1 MYPEK
6 FREEM
11 VSKMLGP
18 NAVSANALSKNAGVG
33 QPTLSKWLRDAKM
46 SGVSKKPKDKPS
58 ASVPAKR
65 AWTAADKLR
74 VIVAAAQ
81 LDEASLGEF
90 LRREGLHE
98 SDLEAFRAEAMSG
111 LSAEAARPASSSAM
125 KEIKQLRRDLDRK
138 QKALKEAEALLVL
151 RKKLHALWGSPE
163 GDEDNGTEGKNE

>member
-6 FREEM
+6 FRSEM

-18 NAVSANALSKNAGVG
+18 NAVSANALSKRAGVG

-46 SGVSKKPKDKPS
+46 SAVSKQCKDKPS

-74 VIVAAAQ
+74 VIVTAAQ
-81 LDEASLGEF
+81 LDETQLGQF

-98 SDLEAFRAEAMSG
+98 SDLEAFRAEALSG
-111 LSAEAARPASSSAM
+111 LSAEPVRPASTNAL

-151 RKKLHALWGSPE
+151 RKKLNALWGSPE
-163 GDEDNGTEGKNE
+163 GDADSGTEEKND